1 LTAVLLAFSIL
12 LALIFL
18 RVPIA
23 FAMLIVGGGGFAFL
37 RGVDPALQ
45 LVGQIARDTV
55 LTSELSIVPLFI
67 LMGNFVARSR
77 LAEELYEAA
86 HAFVGHFR
94 GGLAIATILA
104 CGAFSSVC
112 GSSLATAATM
122 VNVSLPSMRRKG
134 YATSLSAATVA
145 AGGTLGNLIPP
156 GTVTVIYGIMTGTN
170 IAQLFIACILPG
182 LLAVLLLI
190 GAVLWTTHRD
200 PSAGPADE
208 RASATQR
215 LRALARVWGL
225 LALFAI
231 VMGGIY
237 LGVFTTTEAAG
248 IGAFG
253 GFLFAWAKGMLSWR
267 NLRETLTATAVTS
280 SVLFFVLIGALLLA
294 NFVEVAGFSRAISAW
309 IRSLDLPPLA
319 IVGVIVVVYLAL
331 GTALEG
337 ISIVLITV
345 PIFFPIVTGLGFSP
359 VWFGVLVIVVT
370 EVSLI
375 SPPVGLN
382 YSIISAMVP
391 DIPEREIIRGL
402 YPFLVAELVLVAI
415 LTAFPPVTL
424 VLPSLMRGG

>member
-1 LTAVLLAFSIL
+1 MIAVVVAFSIL
-12 LALIFL
+12 LALIFA

-23 FAMLIVGGGGFAFL
+23 FAMLIVGFGGFATL
-37 RGVDPALQ
+37 RGIDPALA
-45 LVGQIARDTV
+45 LVGQVARDTV
-55 LTSELSIVPLFI
+55 LTSELSVVPLFI

-86 HAFVGHFR
+86 HALVGHFR

-134 YATSLSAATVA
+134 YATSLSAASVA

-156 GTVTVIYGIMTGTN
+156 GTVTVLYGIMTGTN
-170 IAQLFIACILPG
+170 IGQLFIACILPA

-190 GAVLWTTHRD
+190 GAVIWTTWRD
-200 PSAGPADE
+200 PNAGPADK
-208 RASATQR
+208 RATAKER

-237 LGVFTTTEAAG
+237 FGVFTTTEAAG

-253 GFLFAWAKGMLSWR
+253 GMLFAWAKGTLTWR
-267 NLRETLTATAVTS
+267 NLRATLTATAVTA
-280 SVLFFVLIGALLLA
+280 SVLFFVLIGAILLA
-294 NFVEVAGFSRAISAW
+294 NFVEAAGFSRVISAW
-309 IRSLDLPPLA
+309 LKSLEVAPVVVIA
-319 IVGVIVVVYLAL
+319 VIVLIYLLL

-337 ISIVLITV
+337 ISIVLLTV
-345 PIFFPIVTGLGFSP
+345 PIFFPVVVGLGFSP
-359 VWFGVLVIVVT
+359 IWFGVLVIVVT
-370 EVSLI
+370 EISLI

-382 YSIISAMVP
+382 YSIISTMVP
-391 DIPEREIIRGL
+391 DIAEREIIRGL
-402 YPFLVAELVLVAI
+402 YPFLAAELVLVAV
-415 LTAFPPVTL
+415 LAAFPSITL
-424 VLPSLMRGG
+424 FLLGAAR